1 MPGAEDTDAN
11 PSIEESETYYAE
23 RKDGGDSDPENKADV
38 ENPALVD
45 EAGKEAP
52 GSELV
57 IVRTADADRKTGSES
72 VPTKARNPAY
82 GRK

>member
-23 RKDGGDSDPENKADV
+23 RRDGGDSDPENKANV

-45 EAGKEAP
+45 KDEAGASFRL
-52 GSELV
+52 GL
-57 IVRTADADRKTGSES
+57 
-72 VPTKARNPAY
+72 N
-82 GRK
+82 